1 MADESRHQ
9 PTSTCMFRHVY
20 VCLPTYVENM
30 HTLTYITLPTYPS
43 KETRKRKEK
52 KSTVISKLELKLV
65 WSLAQRTWFQ
75 TECEMHLGGLHDSHE
90 VMSSTSVG
98 PST

>member
-30 HTLTYITLPTYPS
+30 HTLTYITLPTYQKPE
-43 KETRKRKEK
+43 KGRK
-52 KSTVISKLELKLV
+52 KSIVISKLELKLV
-65 WSLAQRTWFQ
+65 WSLAQRMRFQ

>member
-1 MADESRHQ
+1 MYVQTCVCMSAHICGKHAYTHIHY
-9 PTSTCMFRHVY
+9 PTH
-20 VCLPTYVENM
+20 LPIQGNQK
-30 HTLTYITLPTYPS
+30 
-43 KETRKRKEK
+43 KEGK

-65 WSLAQRTWFQ
+65 WSLAQRTRFQ